1 MQNEENSNLV
11 LLSTEG
17 YVDDLLNVSD
27 DGVMVGT
34 RFFIIDGCG
43 LDEDSEVMDISV
55 VSTNVNGKHPVFD
68 RLKGKKVRITVQQ
81 I

>member
-68 RLKGKKVRITVQQ
+68 RLNGKKVRITVQQ